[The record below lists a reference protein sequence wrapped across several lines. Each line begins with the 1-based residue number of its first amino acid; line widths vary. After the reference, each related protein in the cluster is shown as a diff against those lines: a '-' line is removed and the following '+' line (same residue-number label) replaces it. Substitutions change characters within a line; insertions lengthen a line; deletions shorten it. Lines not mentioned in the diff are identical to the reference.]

1 MSRSIRSSECLATT
15 GTFLA
20 FILNIR
26 SITSSSEW
34 SRERHSGSSVMI
46 FETGTSS
53 EFPLRNTL
61 WRISRSVKIPMSS
74 SLSETT
80 ATEYPRLT
88 HMTRAAS
95 ATDVRE
101 LTHSAPR
108 AVSVVNRE
116 RTHVDSEGGVR
127 EPRKTEEDFAD
138 DGDELLHL
146 PKYCKIPFKLTSS
159 VLIK

>member
-1 MSRSIRSSECLATT
+1 
-15 GTFLA
+15 
-20 FILNIR
+20 
-26 SITSSSEW
+26 
-34 SRERHSGSSVMI
+34 
-46 FETGTSS
+46 
-53 EFPLRNTL
+53 
-61 WRISRSVKIPMSS
+61 MSS

-88 HMTRAAS
+88 RMTRAAS
-95 ATDVRE
+95 PTDVRE
-101 LTHSAPR
+101 LTQSAPR

-146 PKYCKIPFKLTSS
+146 PKYHRYLAPPTFLKARIRVFNFNTASLYP
-159 VLIK
+159 IKRPPNYSL